1 LRGLAVRRPTLRQVG
16 GLFLSFLIALVGVV
30 GIIFFFEAR
39 DQSRLDTEGAG
50 AGQPYR
56 GDPPLSPT
64 LKAEVARGNV
74 VVLYRDPRPPAG
86 VRDLT
91 GGAGPELKRVG
102 LAVLLE
108 RERGLD
114 APLVAVSSTR
124 VQRARFPDT
133 LNAFVDRYLGR
144 VPRK

>member
-50 AGQPYR
+50 VGQPYR
-56 GDPPLSPT
+56 GDPALSPT

-74 VVLYRDPRPPAG
+74 VVLYRDPRPPTG

-114 APLVAVSSTR
+114 TPLVAVSSTR

-133 LNAFVDRYLGR
+133 LSAFVDRYLGR

>member
-1 LRGLAVRRPTLRQVG
+1 LRGLAIRRPTLRQVG
-16 GLFLSFLIALVGVV
+16 GLLLSFLIAFVGVV
-30 GIIFFFEAR
+30 GVIFFFEAR
-39 DQSRLDTEGAG
+39 DQSRIDSQSAR

-56 GDPPLSPT
+56 GKPPLSPA
-64 LKAEVARGNV
+64 LRADVARGNV
-74 VVLYRDPRPPAG
+74 VLLYRDRRPPPG

-91 GGAGPELKRVG
+91 GGAGPELRRVG

-108 RERGLD
+108 REPGLD

-124 VQRARFPDT
+124 FQRARFADA
-133 LNAFVDRYLGR
+133 LNPFVDRYLGR